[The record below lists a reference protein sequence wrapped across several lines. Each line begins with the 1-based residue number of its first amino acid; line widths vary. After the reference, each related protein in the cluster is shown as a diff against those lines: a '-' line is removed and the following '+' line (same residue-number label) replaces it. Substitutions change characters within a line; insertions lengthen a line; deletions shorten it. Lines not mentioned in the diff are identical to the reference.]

1 MTKEA
6 IIRRAQ
12 AEIGTKEYPPNSN
25 NVKYNTWFYGHPV
38 NGSNYPWCAAFI
50 SWLFRDCQDLVPK
63 TASCLNM
70 LAFFEQNHQI
80 VTNPEP
86 GDIQFMKFN
95 TNNRK
100 TNHVGLFIGKM
111 GSTNVSIE
119 GNTSLNSNDN
129 GGSVMQRERT
139 RNIVAYGRPK
149 YVNSSPITPVKPTIP
164 IPVTVKQ
171 GSKGETVT
179 LLQQLLV
186 SRGYVIGIDGD
197 FGPETEKAVRDFQN
211 KQHLGVDGVVGPKTW
226 TALLK

>member
-1 MTKEA
+1 
-6 IIRRAQ
+6 
-12 AEIGTKEYPPNSN
+12 
-25 NVKYNTWFYGHPV
+25 
-38 NGSNYPWCAAFI
+38 
-50 SWLFRDCQDLVPK
+50 
-63 TASCLNM
+63 M

-95 TNNRK
+95 TNNRR

-111 GSTNVSIE
+111 GSTSVSIE

-139 RNIVAYGRPK
+139 KNIVAYGRPK
-149 YVNSSPITPVKPTIP
+149 YVNSSPITPVTPTIP
-164 IPVTVKQ
+164 IPATVKQ